1 MVAIKVIGCGYNYP
15 FVRLVIHRGS
25 FRSFVALHQESGR
38 LARDSQLGI
47 NRVIF
52 STKSKVE
59 VMHIDSSFAKP
70 NAWIMDTK
78 IYRRH
83 NLHLA
88 IDGQSQWCSL
98 IPAAQPCDNCLQQ
111 SQVVSLQPPLP
122 LPMLKGG
129 QQCSPLS

>member
-1 MVAIKVIGCGYNYP
+1 MLVAIKVIGCGYNYP

-59 VMHIDSSFAKP
+59 AMHIDSSFAKP
-70 NAWIMDTK
+70 NVWIMDTK
-78 IYRRH
+78 NCRQH

-98 IPAAQPCDNCLQQ
+98 IPAAQPCDNCL
-111 SQVVSLQPPLP
+111 
-122 LPMLKGG
+122 
-129 QQCSPLS
+129 